1 MKTID
6 RRIRRLQGRL
16 CPDNGQPQRLWVLT
30 QPGCE
35 LALDLDRCTEI
46 LDERGVLP
54 TGRFGVLNLMGIPN
68 GLSAK
73 ELVHFLRSGPTGV
86 GRPSGSWSTQAPLA
100 QNGT

>member
-16 CPDNGQPQRLWVLT
+16 CPDDGQEQRLWVLT

-73 ELVHFLRSGPTGV
+73 ELVHFLRSGPTGA
-86 GRPSGSWSTQAPLA
+86 GRPNASWSIRAPLA